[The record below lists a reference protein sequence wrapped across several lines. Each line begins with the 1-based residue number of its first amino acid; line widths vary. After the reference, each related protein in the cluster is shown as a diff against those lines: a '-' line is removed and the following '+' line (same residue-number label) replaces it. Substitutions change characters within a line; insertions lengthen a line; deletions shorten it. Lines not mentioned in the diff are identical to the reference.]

1 MAEAAKPAIGHNTP
15 DPAPE
20 INKRLGEDYA
30 ALKTR
35 VSDLQDRA
43 GKLPKRIKT
52 DADHDQYVAC
62 AKEFRA
68 AAKDAESYRVAEK
81 DPYLRS
87 ERAVDA
93 FFGALIERL
102 SQTSTAMNK
111 TLKAFLD
118 EKAEAE
124 RRKREAEAARLRAE
138 QQRLADEAA
147 ERERKAAEARRV
159 DHRAAHEGK
168 AAVAAHQAEQIG
180 NLAHVA
186 ERKAEAAPADL
197 ARTRSVT
204 AGGMSTLK
212 SNWTHEIEDKEMIP
226 LDLLRAYIP
235 DVELNK
241 AIARFVKMGGRE
253 LKGVRIYQET
263 SAVVI

>member
-1 MAEAAKPAIGHNTP
+1 MAAPATIGHNTP

-35 VSDLQDRA
+35 ISDLQDRA

-52 DADHDQYVAC
+52 DSDHDEYVAC
-62 AKEFRA
+62 AKDFRA
-68 AAKDAESYRVAEK
+68 ALKDAESYRVAEK
-81 DPYLRS
+81 DPFLRS

-93 FFGALIERL
+93 FFRLLTERL
-102 SQTSTAMNK
+102 ETTATALTK
-111 TLKAFLD
+111 TLKVFLD
-118 EKAEAE
+118 EKAAAE
-124 RRKREAEAARLRAE
+124 RRAREAEAARLRAE
-138 QQRLADEAA
+138 QKRLEDEAA
-147 ERERKAAEARRV
+147 ERERKAAEARRA
-159 DHRAAHEGK
+159 DHRATHESKG
-168 AAVAAHQAEQIG
+168 AVAAHQAEQVG

-197 ARTRSVT
+197 ARTRSVS
-204 AGGMSTLK
+204 AGGMSTLT
-212 SNWTHEIEDKEMIP
+212 SHWTHEIEDKEMIP

-253 LKGVRIYQET
+253 LKGVRIYQDT
-263 SAVVI
+263 QAKVL